1 MTLRGATAADAPR
14 LAEIHA
20 AAFPVGGGW
29 GAETIATVLGLDG
42 VFGLQ
47 AEQGFIL
54 ARRILDEAEILTLA
68 VHPAA
73 RRQGVGLALVQTA
86 ALAAAAAGAKVMFLE
101 VGEANAAALAVYAA
115 AGFERAG
122 QRRDY
127 YGPGAHAWL
136 LRRALI
142 PQALTPQSL

>member
-1 MTLRGATAADAPR
+1 MTLRGATGADAPR

-20 AAFPVGGGW
+20 AAFPPGGGW
-29 GAETIATVLGLDG
+29 GAETIATLLGLDG
-42 VFGLQ
+42 VFGLH

-73 RRQGVGLALVQTA
+73 RRQGVGLALVETA
-86 ALAAAAAGAKVMFLE
+86 ALAAATAGAQVMFLE
-101 VGEANAAALAVYAA
+101 VGEANVPGLALYAA

-136 LRRALI
+136 LRRAL
-142 PQALTPQSL
+142 TPGA